1 MSRDGGHDVG
11 HVVIDRYESR
21 EEASEAAADVFV
33 RLANE
38 AVEERGR
45 FTVALAGGD
54 APELLYRLLG
64 EEPRRSRIPWDSV
77 HLFWGDDR
85 CVPPA
90 HPRSNF
96 GMAAEAFVNGIPIP
110 EDQVHRMRGEDD
122 PEEAARA
129 YESEVRDVLGDEPR
143 FDLMHLGVGD
153 DAHTASLFPYDH
165 AALLEQERLVISTLF
180 RDLGEHRLTLTLP
193 VINRSR
199 YIEVLVT
206 DREPAPAVKAALE
219 GPLDPFRLP
228 IQLVRPASDARMVWM
243 LTPASAA
250 RLSSDDSTHA

>member
-1 MSRDGGHDVG
+1 MSRQNGRT
-11 HVVIDRYESR
+11 VVNRYETH

-33 RLANE
+33 RLARE
-38 AVEERGR
+38 AVEERGL

-54 APELLYRLLG
+54 APELLYTLLG
-64 EEPRRSRIPWDSV
+64 REPRRSRIPWDSV

-96 GMAAEAFVNGIPIP
+96 GMAAAAFVDAVPIP
-110 EDQVHRMRGEDD
+110 DDQVHRMRGEDD
-122 PEEAARA
+122 PTEAARA
-129 YESEVRDVLGDEPR
+129 YESEVRDVLGDGPR

-165 AALLEQERLVISTLF
+165 PALLERERLVIPTLF
-180 RDLGEHRLTLTLP
+180 RELGEYRLTLTVP

-199 YIEVLVT
+199 HIEVLVT
-206 DREPAPAVKAALE
+206 SSEPAPAVKAAID

-228 IQLVRPASDARMVWM
+228 IQLVRPAGDAQMVWM
-243 LTPASAA
+243 LTPESAA
-250 RLSSDDSTHA
+250 RLAPDAPTRS

>member
-1 MSRDGGHDVG
+1 MNGNRGP
-11 HVVIDRYESR
+11 VVVDRYETQ
-21 EEASEAAADVFV
+21 EEASEAAADTFV
-33 RLANE
+33 RLAKE
-38 AVEERGR
+38 AVDERGR
-45 FTVALAGGD
+45 FAVALAGGET
-54 APELLYRLLG
+54 PELLYRLLG

-96 GMAAEAFVNGIPIP
+96 GMAAAAFVDSVPIP

-129 YESEVRDVLGDEPR
+129 YESEVRGVLGDEPR
-143 FDLMHLGVGD
+143 FDLVHLGVGD

-165 AALLEQERLVISTLF
+165 DALLERERLVVSTLF
-180 RDLGEHRLTLTLP
+180 REMGEPRLTLTLP

-199 YIEVLVT
+199 YIEVLVLER
-206 DREPAPAVKAALE
+206 DPAPAVKVAIE

-228 IQLVRPASDARMVWM
+228 IQLVRPAPDARMVWM
-243 LTPASAA
+243 LTPESASH
-250 RLSSDDSTHA
+250 LGPDGSTHE

>member
-1 MSRDGGHDVG
+1 
-11 HVVIDRYESR
+11 
-21 EEASEAAADVFV
+21 V
-33 RLANE
+33 R
-38 AVEERGR
+38 
-45 FTVALAGGD
+45 
-54 APELLYRLLG
+54 
-64 EEPRRSRIPWDSV
+64 S
-77 HLFWGDDR
+77 
-85 CVPPA
+85 PA

-96 GMAAEAFVNGIPIP
+96 GMAAEAFVNGVPIP

-122 PEEAARA
+122 PAEAART

-165 AALLEQERLVISTLF
+165 AALLERERLVIPTLF
-180 RDLGEHRLTLTLP
+180 RELAEHRLTLTLP

-228 IQLVRPASDARMVWM
+228 IQLVRPAPDARMVWM

-250 RLSSDDSTHA
+250 RLRPDDSTHA